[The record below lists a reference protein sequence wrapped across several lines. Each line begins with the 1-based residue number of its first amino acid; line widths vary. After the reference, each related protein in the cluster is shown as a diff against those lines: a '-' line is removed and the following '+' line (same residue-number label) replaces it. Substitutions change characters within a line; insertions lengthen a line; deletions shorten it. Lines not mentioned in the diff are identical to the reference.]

1 MGDNNQLSE
10 GFKNYTLKINAKLN
24 FKLFLDDINSNDGK
38 YEMINKT
45 FEIIDEVIETH
56 NDQFIKEV
64 QCGQEFYRARI
75 ISKLYDDNKEK
86 GIRIDNT
93 GKFFGYDE
101 KNSREPMLGISGN
114 GRNNIKGASYL
125 YVASDQ
131 ETSCLEV
138 KPQLGDLIS
147 LAIFKVNQP
156 LHIMDFS
163 SDKQFKNDF
172 LEKYNMSLGDFF
184 ASLMN
189 SFTQPVK
196 SDDDYK
202 ITQIVSD
209 YIRKTGIDGIK
220 YQSFYTKNGCNYT
233 IFNCH
238 PLKIQ
243 FCESKIV
250 LYEQAKHLFW
260 DFNNKE
266 ALVSYTNN
274 EELKHDKSVENEC
287 INYLKQILK

>member
-1 MGDNNQLSE
+1 
-10 GFKNYTLKINAKLN
+10 
-24 FKLFLDDINSNDGK
+24 
-38 YEMINKT
+38 
-45 FEIIDEVIETH
+45 
-56 NDQFIKEV
+56 
-64 QCGQEFYRARI
+64 
-75 ISKLYDDNKEK
+75 
-86 GIRIDNT
+86 RIDNT

-131 ETSCLEV
+131 ETACLEV

-189 SFTQPVK
+189 
-196 SDDDYK
+196 
-202 ITQIVSD
+202 
-209 YIRKTGIDGIK
+209 
-220 YQSFYTKNGCNYT
+220 
-233 IFNCH
+233 
-238 PLKIQ
+238 
-243 FCESKIV
+243 
-250 LYEQAKHLFW
+250 
-260 DFNNKE
+260 
-266 ALVSYTNN
+266 
-274 EELKHDKSVENEC
+274 
-287 INYLKQILK
+287 